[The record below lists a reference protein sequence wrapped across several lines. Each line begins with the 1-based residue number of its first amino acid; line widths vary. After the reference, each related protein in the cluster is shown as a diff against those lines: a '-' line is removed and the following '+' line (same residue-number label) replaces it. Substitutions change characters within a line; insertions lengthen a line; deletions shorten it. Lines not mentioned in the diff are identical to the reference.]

1 MKKRPNRDRR
11 IPGNKRS
18 AEGRSEKPNSER
30 ASDRSSGAFSFK
42 DRSGKVH
49 TFGSGGG
56 GGRSEPRGGE
66 SRAEFRKPDGRRDAK
81 KDRDESPRG
90 RRDDRPAGRGRDSGR
105 FESIERSSE
114 HSSERDTRRGRGRF
128 EEQRESSGGFKRPG
142 RPSGRSGKGG
152 GGRFE
157 RPDRSSFRPRGRNRD
172 TETLPIG
179 KPTEKPAKELRATIE
194 KNARGFAFLV
204 FDNRDYEDA
213 FVNPRD
219 ADRFFHGDR
228 VRVGINADGDV
239 IGVEVVEH
247 RFRELVGKLHRF
259 GKNAVVVFERRK
271 TREEIRLQK
280 DDPKAQVGDWVRIQ
294 LHYSEE
300 EGRGGLVGEILEIYG
315 ATLPAS
321 ADISMIAAEFS
332 VYEQHTAEAV
342 KEAESFRLDLADT
355 NREDLT
361 HIPFI
366 TIDGETARDFDDAVF
381 VERDGS
387 DHILWVAIADVSH
400 YVRPGIAIDREA
412 YQRGTSV
419 YFPEKAFHMLP
430 KALSEN
436 LCSLRPNEKRL
447 TMTAKIRFDSR
458 GEKKSVE
465 VMNSIIESRRRATYT
480 EIFAEAEQHGKDKNW
495 EYAAH
500 LELYRVLRK
509 RRNSRGS
516 IDFDLPEADIRVDA
530 NGEPTEILRRNRNDA
545 HRLIEEFMIA
555 ANEAVTEWALER
567 ELPFVYRVHEEPSEK
582 ALEKFQE
589 LCWHS
594 GVELKLDSK
603 NVTHSLQKLVEQIA
617 NHPAQSLLNMALLR
631 SMRQAHYTSTHDGHF
646 GLASLAYT
654 HFTSPIRRYPDLL
667 VHRMLKRGI
676 ELERGRQSM
685 QKNERD
691 EHEAFLEE
699 ASEHCSY
706 RERLAAEA
714 ERESNRLK
722 QVRILLKHLGE
733 NLSGKI
739 TGMNE
744 KGVYVTL
751 DEPFVEGMVPAS
763 ELGSDDYYEF
773 IEERLMFVG
782 RRRKK
787 TFKIGDTVEVIVAKA
802 DIETRQ
808 IDLRVVSPA
817 GAPEEGQS
825 SERRPARPERSER
838 PGRRDRGER
847 SDRAER
853 PAGEGG
859 RGDRN
864 QKKGG
869 KRFDRDADRNDRK
882 KRKRR

>member
-1 MKKRPNRDRR
+1 MKNRPNRDNRSKS
-11 IPGNKRS
+11 KRP
-18 AEGRSEKPNSER
+18 SEDRPEKNRSER

-49 TFGSGGG
+49 TFGSGGA
-56 GGRSEPRGGE
+56 GGRREEPRNESHDRGAPRKQGRDRNE
-66 SRAEFRKPDGRRDAK
+66 SRSESREGNRDRHNRFENRDKSRESFGREA
-81 KDRDESPRG
+81 PRG
-90 RRDDRPAGRGRDSGR
+90 RD
-105 FESIERSSE
+105 E
-114 HSSERDTRRGRGRF
+114 
-128 EEQRESSGGFKRPG
+128 FKR
-142 RPSGRSGKGG
+142 R
-152 GGRFE
+152 E
-157 RPDRSSFRPRGRNRD
+157 RPDRADRPGRSSRFNREDRGSFRPRGRERD
-172 TETLPIG
+172 SETLPIG
-179 KPTEKPAKELRATIE
+179 KPTEKAAKELRATIE
-194 KNARGFAFLV
+194 KNAKGFAFLV

-213 FVNPRD
+213 FVSPRD

-228 VRVGINADGDV
+228 VKVSIDSEGDV
-239 IGVEVVEH
+239 IGVEVIEH

-259 GKNAVVVFERRK
+259 GKNAVVVFERRR

-300 EGRGGLVGEILEIYG
+300 EGRGGLVGEILQIYG

-342 KEAESFRLDLADT
+342 KEAESFRLDLSDP
-355 NREDLT
+355 NRVDLL

-366 TIDGETARDFDDAVF
+366 TIDGETARDFDDAVY
-381 VERDGS
+381 VEKEGGDYV
-387 DHILWVAIADVSH
+387 LWVAIADVSH
-400 YVRPGIAIDREA
+400 YVRPDIAIDREA
-412 YQRGTSV
+412 FQRGTSV

-458 GEKKSVE
+458 GDKKSIE
-465 VMNSIIESRRRATYT
+465 VMNSVIESRRRATYT
-480 EIFAEAEQHGKDKNW
+480 EIFAESEQHGKDKNW
-495 EYAAH
+495 EYASH
-500 LELYRVLRK
+500 LELYRILRK

-530 NGEPTEILRRNRNDA
+530 NGEPTEILKRSRNDA

-594 GVELKLDSK
+594 GVEFKMDPK
-603 NVTHSLQKLVEQIA
+603 NVTHSLQKLVEQIMD
-617 NHPAQSLLNMALLR
+617 HPAQSLLNMALLR

-667 VHRMLKRGI
+667 VHRMLKRGL
-676 ELERGRQSM
+676 ELDRARQSM
-685 QKNERD
+685 PKNERD
-691 EHEAFLEE
+691 QHETFLSD

-722 QVRILLKHLGE
+722 QVRILLKYLGKD
-733 NLSGKI
+733 LTGKI

-744 KGVYVTL
+744 KGVFVTL
-751 DEPFVEGMVPAS
+751 DDPFVEGMVPAA
-763 ELGSDDYYEF
+763 ELGGDDSYEF
-773 IEERLMFVG
+773 VEERLMFVG
-782 RRRKK
+782 RRRKR
-787 TFKIGDTVEVIVAKA
+787 TFKMGDPIVVTVAKA

-808 IDLRVVSPA
+808 IDLKVVSPA
-817 GAPEEGQS
+817 GEPSADDRKE
-825 SERRPARPERSER
+825 RPARPGRSHRGERSAREDR
-838 PGRRDRGER
+838 SNRGER
-847 SDRAER
+847 SDRSDR
-853 PAGEGG
+853 SDRGG
-859 RGDRN
+859 RTERGGRPGGDKN
-864 QKKGG
+864 KGG
-869 KRFDRDADRNDRK
+869 KRFESNSERGARKGRKDHKK
-882 KRKRR
+882 KRRD